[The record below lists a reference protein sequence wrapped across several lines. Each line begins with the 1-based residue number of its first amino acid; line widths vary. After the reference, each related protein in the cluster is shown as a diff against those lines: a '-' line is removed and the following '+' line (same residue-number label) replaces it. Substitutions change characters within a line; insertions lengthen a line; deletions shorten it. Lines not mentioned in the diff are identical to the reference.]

1 MVKALIVAVATSLC
15 GSLSAQS
22 PAPGTPIPYTPTE
35 ACVKELHTPVRHV
48 CGVIFT
54 RKGQVQD
61 GVLPQVHYATVTL
74 MRDGTVVETK
84 ETHESASFNFTT
96 ILTKGSYDLIVE
108 AKNQTASR
116 YRIIVHRPIQKCSKG
131 VLWLTMPSGAGCG
144 EIWYHKS
151 RYVDFETPVG
161 TREPAVQLAAA
172 VH

>member
-1 MVKALIVAVATSLC
+1 MVKPLLLAIATACC

-22 PAPGTPIPYTPTE
+22 PPPGTPSG
-35 ACVKELHTPVRHV
+35 ACVKELHTPVRHI

-74 MRDGTVVETK
+74 MHDGKLVAKE
-84 ETHESASFNFTT
+84 ETHDKASFDFTT
-96 ILTKGSYDLIVE
+96 SLTDGSYDLIVE
-108 AKNQTASR
+108 ADNQTASR
-116 YRIIVHRPIQKCSKG
+116 YRIIVHRAIQTCSKG

-144 EIWYHKS
+144 EIYYKK
-151 RYVDFETPVG
+151 RKYVDFEIPVG
-161 TREPAVQLAAA
+161 TQEPAVQLACT

>member
-48 CGVIFT
+48 CGFIST

-61 GVLPQVHYATVTL
+61 GVLPHVHNATVTL
-74 MRDGTVVETK
+74 MRDGAVVERK
-84 ETHESASFNFTT
+84 ETHDRASFNFTT
-96 ILTKGSYDLIVE
+96 NLTNGSYDLIVE
-108 AKNQTASR
+108 AENQTASQ

-131 VLWLTMPSGAGCG
+131 ALELILPLGAECG
-144 EIWYHKS
+144 DIHYWPR
-151 RYVDFETPVG
+151 RYVDFDAPVW
-161 TREPAVQLAAA
+161 TREPVQLAAVA
-172 VH
+172 H